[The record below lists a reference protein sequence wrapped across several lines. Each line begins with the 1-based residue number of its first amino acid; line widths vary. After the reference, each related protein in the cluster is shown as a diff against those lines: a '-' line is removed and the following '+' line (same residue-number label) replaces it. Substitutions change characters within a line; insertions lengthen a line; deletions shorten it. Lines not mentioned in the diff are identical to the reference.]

1 MNLESEI
8 LKSTLTRIYDDMTI
22 EESVEELLDRID
34 YLDIDNEKKEE
45 IINICDE
52 IKNEK
57 DDKTKEYLFK
67 QLLNIVDM

>member
-1 MNLESEI
+1 M
-8 LKSTLTRIYDDMTI
+8 
-22 EESVEELLDRID
+22 LDRID